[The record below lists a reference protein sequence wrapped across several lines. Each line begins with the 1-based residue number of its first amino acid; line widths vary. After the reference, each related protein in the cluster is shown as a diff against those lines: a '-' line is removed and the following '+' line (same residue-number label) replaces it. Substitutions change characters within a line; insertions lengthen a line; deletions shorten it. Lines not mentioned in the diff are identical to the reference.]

1 MRGPKDAAMAILS
14 KMEEEPDKGSY
25 LDLGEEE
32 MEGEEGEGYSYSD
45 EQMAMAEEL
54 VDALGS
60 GDAES
65 VLEAIHGI
73 MMSYMD

>member
-14 KMEEEPDKGSY
+14 KMEEPEEGSY
-25 LDLGEEE
+25 LDLGEDE
-32 MEGEEGEGYSYSD
+32 MEGEEEEGYSYSD

>member
-14 KMEEEPDKGSY
+14 KMEEPKEGSY
-25 LDLGEEE
+25 LDLGEDN
-32 MEGEEGEGYSYSD
+32 MEGEEEEEGYSYSD

-54 VDALGS
+54 VDAMSS